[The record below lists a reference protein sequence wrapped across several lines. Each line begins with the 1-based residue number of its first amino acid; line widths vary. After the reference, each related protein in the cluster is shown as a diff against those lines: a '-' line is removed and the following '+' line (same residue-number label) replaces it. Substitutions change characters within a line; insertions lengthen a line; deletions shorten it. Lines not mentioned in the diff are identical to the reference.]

1 MVCCL
6 ELTAVVFYPNSTG
19 TVTTLV
25 YEFEDIG
32 IIGKV
37 APDGSQD
44 KLFMCTPEAVQDKLC
59 TDKDLGLYLIDKP
72 TLSGTSIQQQRLDFG
87 ASLTNQT
94 TLSHKVNT
102 TGFYCVSV
110 EPYGSNMAMGEAFRG
125 HVDFVN
131 SFHGQLPASEH
142 PKLYFY
148 GWLTLTYLTMAI
160 AWLML
165 CLKYKDQIVTVQHF
179 ITGTMVLLTIEM
191 ACEWAYYNYFNAH
204 AIDYMH
210 FRSIS
215 GQASVTGMA
224 RFWLLLTNILE
235 PARESLSFFL
245 LLIVAMGYGVVR
257 PTIGSVINKV
267 YLLTALHF
275 ICGAMYSVGVTL
287 VLLDIASEWVA
298 FFIFP
303 LAFTLT
309 AFYMWILSSLK
320 ATTRYLSERR
330 QTFKCAMF
338 QRLNSILIGSV
349 AFVSL
354 YLIGMILYVSLVGP
368 NDFLYQSWK
377 YRWFLL
383 DGILSLLYFVAFA
396 LIAWTWRP
404 TGNNMRLAMSDE
416 LATDEEAPGTEYEV
430 HAIGQDDLDRDAL
443 EVDPNHLHQLSQAQ
457 SDTGVPPEYNEFI
470 SDGRIELKDDKY
482 RHDMEDDE
490 FDVVFEAEHAM
501 SRKSYDTDQKNGHEV
516 QRLRLHEEDS

>member
-1 MVCCL
+1 
-6 ELTAVVFYPNSTG
+6 
-19 TVTTLV
+19 
-25 YEFEDIG
+25 
-32 IIGKV
+32 
-37 APDGSQD
+37 
-44 KLFMCTPEAVQDKLC
+44 
-59 TDKDLGLYLIDKP
+59 
-72 TLSGTSIQQQRLDFG
+72 
-87 ASLTNQT
+87 
-94 TLSHKVNT
+94 
-102 TGFYCVSV
+102 
-110 EPYGSNMAMGEAFRG
+110 
-125 HVDFVN
+125 
-131 SFHGQLPASEH
+131 
-142 PKLYFY
+142 
-148 GWLTLTYLTMAI
+148 
-160 AWLML
+160 
-165 CLKYKDQIVTVQHF
+165 
-179 ITGTMVLLTIEM
+179 
-191 ACEWAYYNYFNAH
+191 
-204 AIDYMH
+204 
-210 FRSIS
+210 
-215 GQASVTGMA
+215 
-224 RFWLLLTNILE
+224 
-235 PARESLSFFL
+235 
-245 LLIVAMGYGVVR
+245 MGYGVVR

-354 YLIGMILYVSLVGP
+354 YLLGMILYVSLVGP

-416 LATDEEAPGTEYEV
+416 LATDEETPGAEYEI

-457 SDTGVPPEYNEFI
+457 NDTGVPLNIMSSHLMVASSSKMINIITTLKMTSLTWYLKRI
-470 SDGRIELKDDKY
+470 MTCRAGRMIPIRKTTMKFNVFACMKRIHRVTLQ
-482 RHDMEDDE
+482 RHMC
-490 FDVVFEAEHAM
+490 
-501 SRKSYDTDQKNGHEV
+501 
-516 QRLRLHEEDS
+516 L